1 MNKERS
7 VRKTVIQ
14 SLPGFWGYMA
24 LSTALFLLIQLI
36 ALVPSILMQQVID
49 RFIPNKQIDKI
60 VLYIILFCALPLL
73 AAIMYRSLHY
83 SVLCLAVA
91 CCHYDHGLSLWFGDY
106 LSKTGLEIGDSRF

>member
-73 AAIMYRSLHY
+73 ATIMTTAYRYGLAIICRKLG
-83 SVLCLAVA
+83 LKLAIRGFENLIRQPVA
-91 CCHYDHGLSLWFGDY
+91 YFDG
-106 LSKTGLEIGDSRF
+106 